1 MASAAIPISTAKRP
15 DVKTRPELVS
25 RHDPRWV
32 FSPGQMLYVSH
43 LALSVDEI
51 PRGVVTELIDKEY
64 WHSNHSDSHAGMH
77 ADRPVRIGEVVP
89 DLKPAGYQAEDLFV
103 ESAKFGFVILDPL
116 TNLSDVDVMPI
127 VEALLPAGDPPTLKR
142 LMLHVN
148 GLGRESY
155 EHLRKPLIGVAERT
169 LVILKRACQMA
180 WRHMNNHLNR
190 TEAEMEQARAGKG
203 GRLALDDYDRLCYEQ
218 TERAMPVER
227 TMEFQNK
234 GQDQAANLITD
245 LVTAIKG
252 DVKDD
257 VANDR
262 IAELEAANE
271 QLISQQ
277 REMANSMPTMIA
289 EAVAAAMAK
298 VKK

>member
-1 MASAAIPISTAKRP
+1 MSTARLPISTAKRP
-15 DVKTRPELVS
+15 EVKTRPELVS

-32 FSPGQMLYVSH
+32 FSPGQQLYVSH

-51 PRGVVTELIDKEY
+51 PRGVITELIDKDY
-64 WHSNHSDSHAGMH
+64 WHSNHSDSHAGLH
-77 ADRPVRIGEVVP
+77 AGRIVKIGEVVP
-89 DLKPAGYQAEDLFV
+89 DIKPAGYQAEDLFV

-116 TNLSDVDVMPI
+116 TNLSDIDVMPI

-142 LMLHVN
+142 LMLHMN
-148 GLGRESY
+148 SIGHESF
-155 EHLRKPLIGVAERT
+155 EHLRKPLIGIAERT
-169 LVILKRACQMA
+169 LIVLKRSVQMA

-227 TMEFQNK
+227 TMEFQGR
-234 GQDQAANLITD
+234 GQDHAAGLLTD
-245 LVTAIKG
+245 LVSAIKG

-277 REMANSMPTMIA
+277 REIANNMPTMIA
-289 EAVAAAMAK
+289 EAVALAMAK
-298 VKK
+298 AKK

>member
-1 MASAAIPISTAKRP
+1 MATARLPMATAKRP
-15 DVKTRPELVS
+15 EVKNRPELVS

-32 FSPGQMLYVSH
+32 FSPGQPLYVSH

-51 PRGVVTELIDKEY
+51 PRGVITEIIDKDY
-64 WHSNHSDSHAGMH
+64 WHSNHSDSTAGLHAGKLVKM
-77 ADRPVRIGEVVP
+77 GELVP
-89 DLKPAGYQAEDLFV
+89 DIKAAGHQAEDLYI
-103 ESAKFGFVILDPL
+103 ESAKFGFVILDSL
-116 TNLSDVDVMPI
+116 TNLADTDVMPI

-142 LMLHVN
+142 LTAHVN
-148 GLGRESY
+148 SLGRESF

-169 LVILKRACQMA
+169 LTILKRACQMA

-218 TERAMPVER
+218 CERAMPVER
-227 TMEFQNK
+227 TMEFQNSSK
-234 GQDQAANLITD
+234 DQTVNAISELAA
-245 LVTAIKG
+245 AIKG

-257 VANDR
+257 AANDR

-271 QLISQQ
+271 QLLSGQ
-277 REMANSMPTMIA
+277 REMANNMQAMIA

-298 VKK
+298 AKK